1 MRGMWTLIRDGGVI
15 PMMFILVFGLLALGA
30 SFYFALRPRSAARSR
45 GFIKS
50 MAQATLFGTLAATF
64 ADVGATLYTA
74 SHSWE
79 HGGPV
84 HAAHLLV
91 EGLAESM
98 SPGIVGFSFL
108 ALTAM
113 LTAVG
118 SRRLD
123 EGSEV
128 R

>member
-1 MRGMWTLIRDGGVI
+1 MRGMWTLIRNGGVI
-15 PMMFILVFGLLALGA
+15 PMLFILVFGLLALGT
-30 SFYFALRPRSAARSR
+30 SFYFAVRPQKQSL
-45 GFIKS
+45 GFITS

-64 ADVGATLYTA
+64 ADVGATLYAA
-74 SHSWE
+74 SHAWE
-79 HGGPV
+79 NPEAGAGR
-84 HAAHLLV
+84 AASMIV
-91 EGLAESM
+91 EGLSESA

-118 SRRLD
+118 RRRLD
-123 EGSEV
+123 ERSEV